1 VKTDIIIRATRPREV
16 LGEKGRRIREL
27 TTVSTS
33 FLSACPSFV
42 DDGLQLVQ
50 KRFGFAEKSVE
61 LYAERVANK
70 GLCASAQAESL
81 RYKLLYGLAVRRACY
96 GVLRVIMEAGAKG
109 AEVSVS
115 GKVRAQRAQ
124 VMKFADGYMIST
136 GHPKDMYIVSSQRN
150 VMMRQGIIGVRVKI
164 MLPHDPSG
172 KLGPKQP
179 IPDTI
184 VIKEPKEDESAVAP
198 VGSIKT
204 YGQSMEKA
212 PAAPQE

>member
-1 VKTDIIIRATRPREV
+1 
-16 LGEKGRRIREL
+16 
-27 TTVSTS
+27 
-33 FLSACPSFV
+33 
-42 DDGLQLVQ
+42 
-50 KRFGFAEKSVE
+50 
-61 LYAERVANK
+61 VANK

>member
-1 VKTDIIIRATRPREV
+1 
-16 LGEKGRRIREL
+16 
-27 TTVSTS
+27 
-33 FLSACPSFV
+33 
-42 DDGLQLVQ
+42 
-50 KRFGFAEKSVE
+50 
-61 LYAERVANK
+61 
-70 GLCASAQAESL
+70 
-81 RYKLLYGLAVRRACY
+81 
-96 GVLRVIMEAGAKG
+96 
-109 AEVSVS
+109 
-115 GKVRAQRAQ
+115 
-124 VMKFADGYMIST
+124 
-136 GHPKDMYIVSSQRN
+136 MYIVSSQRN